1 MLCLHALPGGTFS
14 ALLSGMPAEP
24 SSRRILVVDD
34 DDQIRDL
41 LATALSADG
50 HTVDGAR
57 DGREALALLAHHP
70 YDLVL
75 SDLHVPRMDGPSL
88 YETLQTRHRFP
99 VRFATKLPRVIFMT
113 GNPAEHT
120 EFLRGT
126 TDPILEKP
134 FAMRIVRKMVRVL
147 LSAAP

>member
-1 MLCLHALPGGTFS
+1 
-14 ALLSGMPAEP
+14 MPAEP

-34 DDQIRDL
+34 DDQIREL
-41 LATALSADG
+41 LTTALGSDG

-57 DGREALALLAHHP
+57 DGGEALELLEQRP

-75 SDLHVPRMDGPSL
+75 SDLQMPRVDGPSL
-88 YETLQTRHRFP
+88 YETLRTRHRFP

-113 GNPAEHT
+113 GNPAAHA

-134 FAMRIVRKMVRVL
+134 FALRVVRKMVRVL

>member
-1 MLCLHALPGGTFS
+1 
-14 ALLSGMPAEP
+14 MPAEAL
-24 SSRRILVVDD
+24 SRRILVVDD
-34 DDQIRDL
+34 DEEIRDL
-41 LATALSADG
+41 LATALGADG

-57 DGREALALLAHHP
+57 DGGEALALLALRP

-75 SDLHVPRMDGPSL
+75 SDLRMPHVDGPSL

-113 GNPAEHT
+113 GNPAAHAA
-120 EFLRGT
+120 FLRGT

-134 FAMRIVRKMVRVL
+134 FAIRIVRKIVRVL
-147 LSAAP
+147 LSATP

>member
-1 MLCLHALPGGTFS
+1 
-14 ALLSGMPAEP
+14 MPAEP
-24 SSRRILVVDD
+24 LPRRILVVDD
-34 DDQIRDL
+34 DDQIREL
-41 LATALSADG
+41 LAAALGGDG

-57 DGREALALLAHHP
+57 DGGEALALLELHP

-75 SDLHVPRMDGPSL
+75 SDLHMPRVDGPAL
-88 YETLQTRHRFP
+88 YETLQNRHHFP

-113 GNPAEHT
+113 GSPAEHA

-134 FAMRIVRKMVRVL
+134 FALRVVRKMVRVL
-147 LSAAP
+147 LTATP

>member
-1 MLCLHALPGGTFS
+1 MQ
-14 ALLSGMPAEP
+14 AEP

-57 DGREALALLAHHP
+57 DGGEALALLAQHP

-75 SDLHVPRMDGPSL
+75 SDLHMPHVNGPSL

-113 GNPAEHT
+113 GNAAEHAD
-120 EFLRGT
+120 FLRGT

-147 LSAAP
+147 LSATP

>member
-1 MLCLHALPGGTFS
+1 MA
-14 ALLSGMPAEP
+14 AEP

-34 DDQIRDL
+34 DDQIRDI
-41 LATALSADG
+41 LATALTGDG

-57 DGREALALLAHHP
+57 DGGEALSLLELRP

-75 SDLHVPRMDGPSL
+75 SDLHMPRMDGPSL
-88 YETLQTRHRFP
+88 YEMLRNRHHFP

-113 GNPAEHT
+113 GNASKHA

-134 FAMRIVRKMVRVL
+134 FELRIVRKMVRVL
-147 LSAAP
+147 LTATP